1 MSRHTPI
8 GRRPASLLLLL
19 VCLLLP
25 GCRLEGEF
33 DPDIGRKDDDT
44 VYRTPTRTPR

>member
-1 MSRHTPI
+1 MSRHTRI
-8 GRRPASLLLLL
+8 GRQSASLLLLL
-19 VCLLLP
+19 VCLLP

-44 VYRTPTRTPR
+44 VYRAPGGAPR